1 MECPV
6 VKAVGVAL
14 LFEGGAL
21 VTGQWE
27 PITRLCDRVR
37 HRRDAQAVV
46 IGSLVGLGIGL
57 GWHLLIEQRAPRP
70 PRRQRT

>member
-37 HRRDAQAVV
+37 HRRDAQAVDRKSV
-46 IGSLVGLGIGL
+46 V
-57 GWHLLIEQRAPRP
+57 
-70 PRRQRT
+70 